1 LYVQEKEVRLMSA
14 SAVKNRRV
22 EVRFSSSDFVALSDF
37 ANFQGQSV
45 SELIRTTLMDRVA
58 QWEDVDAAEK
68 ALDDIAAGKQKVYS
82 HEDAMARIGL
92 R

>member
-1 LYVQEKEVRLMSA
+1 MNT
-14 SAVKNRRV
+14 VKDRRV
-22 EVRFSSSDFVALSDF
+22 EVRFSSSDFTALSDF
-37 ANFQGQSV
+37 ADFQGQSV

-58 QWEDVDAAEK
+58 QWEDADAAEK
-68 ALDDIAAGKQKVYS
+68 TLDDIAEGKQEVYS